1 MESIRELFRVGNG
14 PSSSHTMGPARAASI
29 FKQQTADK
37 AASFRVTLFG
47 SLAATGK
54 GHLTD
59 IVIEKIFTA
68 ALVEIVWKPN
78 ETLPLHPNGMRFEA
92 LDKNSAVI
100 RTWEAYSVGGGAVR
114 DADNWEKDTKSVY
127 SLSTM
132 DEILAWCNEN
142 GTSLWEFVEYSEG
155 SEISSFLENIWQTM
169 EHTLKQGLCNEGLL
183 PGTLHL
189 ARKAASYHIKAI
201 NASHAVRTIGS
212 VFAYALAVSEE
223 NAAGRIVVT
232 APTCG
237 SAGVLP
243 ATLYYLRET
252 YRFDEKRILR
262 ALATAGL
269 IGNLVKKNAS
279 ISGAEV
285 GCQGEI
291 GTACAMSS
299 AAAAQLLGGT
309 VPQIE
314 YAAEMG
320 MEHHLGLTCDPVEG
334 YVQIPCIERNA
345 VAAGRALHSAT
356 FALFS
361 DGHHRIS
368 FDEVVQTMK
377 ETGLDM
383 GDCYKETA
391 RCGLAR
397 HWLDSE
403 SGAKRRRDE

>member
-14 PSSSHTMGPARAASI
+14 PSSSHTMGPARAAEM
-29 FKQQTADK
+29 FKKQVK
-37 AASFRVTLFG
+37 VAASFRVTLFG

-59 IVIEKIFTA
+59 IAIQKTLAPVPVNVLWEPEK
-68 ALVEIVWKPN
+68 
-78 ETLPLHPNGMRFEA
+78 TLPRHPNGMEFEA
-92 LDKNSAVI
+92 LDSNGNII
-100 RTWEAYSVGGGAVR
+100 RRWTAYSIGGGAVR
-114 DADNWEKDTKSVY
+114 DESNWHTGSKSVY
-127 SLSTM
+127 PLSKM
-132 DEILAWCNEN
+132 DQILSWCKRD
-142 GTSLWEFVEYSEG
+142 GTSLWEFVEQSEG
-155 SEISSFLENIWQTM
+155 SEIWDFLGEIWETM
-169 EHTLKQGLCNEGLL
+169 EKALRRGLKREGLL

-189 ARKAASYHIKAI
+189 ARKAASYHIKAV
-201 NASHAVRTIGS
+201 NASHAIRAIGS
-212 VFAYALAVSEE
+212 VFSFALAVSEE
-223 NAAGRIVVT
+223 NAAGEIVVT

-243 ATLYYLRET
+243 ATLYYLRES
-252 YRFDEKRILR
+252 YKFDTERILR
-262 ALATAGL
+262 AIATAGL

-291 GTACAMSS
+291 GTACAMAS

-368 FDEVVQTMK
+368 FDEVIQTMK

-383 GDCYKETA
+383 GNCYKETA

-403 SGAKRRRDE
+403 KKGYRN